1 MLMKKQKK
9 KNPSGG
15 NNIEVAWVGHK
26 CPGETVELKNLKIVY
41 AKEKNAQ

>member
-1 MLMKKQKK
+1 MKNQK
-9 KNPSGG
+9 KNPSRG

-26 CPGETVELKNLKIVY
+26 CPGGTVGLKNLKSVY